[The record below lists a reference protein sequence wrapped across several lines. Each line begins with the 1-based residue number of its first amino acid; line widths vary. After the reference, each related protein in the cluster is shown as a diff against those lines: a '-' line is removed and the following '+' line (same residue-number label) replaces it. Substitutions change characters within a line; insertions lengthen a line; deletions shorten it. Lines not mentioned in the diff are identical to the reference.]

1 MNYFTPFFYT
11 LLAKFYTLFTPFCE
25 KSVKPFYT
33 LGNIDKAISAVG
45 KL

>member
-1 MNYFTPFFYT
+1 MDNFTPLFYT
-11 LLAKFYTLFTPFCE
+11 LLPRFYTLFTPFCE

-33 LGNIDKAISAVG
+33 LSNIDKAFSPVE

>member
-1 MNYFTPFFYT
+1 MNNFTPFFYT
-11 LLAKFYTLFTPFCE
+11 LLPTFYTLFTPFCE

-33 LGNIDKAISAVG
+33 LGNIDKAISTVG